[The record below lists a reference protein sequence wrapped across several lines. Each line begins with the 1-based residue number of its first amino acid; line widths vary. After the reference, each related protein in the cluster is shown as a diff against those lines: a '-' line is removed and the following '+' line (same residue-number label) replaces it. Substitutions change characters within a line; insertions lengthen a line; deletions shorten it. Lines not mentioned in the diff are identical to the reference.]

1 MMTNDAFDI
10 STFSLSDMTR
20 CGVELR
26 KQGENAKSME
36 EVAGRV
42 VHLLHEKLR
51 SASGER
57 ACALVRT
64 FVTLPYGELQPG
76 QQEFARTLLPDIA
89 RTPDVKCLTL
99 LATAGEESAWNSRRT
114 SLGHQALPLQSEES
128 IARSPMISQLIRQLN
143 IDVSLLLRPNAD
155 VMIDQSQHT
164 FNVFH
169 VPDAVDSPIIPAQS
183 EFVKP
188 FGVRSV
194 LGFGGLLLPGEL
206 FATILFARTPI
217 SRDVAERFKT
227 LALNVKVALL
237 PFTGER
243 VFS

>member
-1 MMTNDAFDI
+1 
-10 STFSLSDMTR
+10 
-20 CGVELR
+20 
-26 KQGENAKSME
+26 ME
-36 EVAGRV
+36 EVADRV
-42 VHLLHEKLR
+42 VRLLHDKLR
-51 SASGER
+51 SPTGER

-64 FVTLPYGELQPG
+64 FVTLPYSQLEPE
-76 QQEFARTLLPDIA
+76 QQAFARKLLPEIEQ
-89 RTPDVKCLTL
+89 RPEVKCLTL

-114 SLGHQALPLQSEES
+114 SLGHQALPLPSEES

-143 IDVSLLLRPNAD
+143 IDVSALLHPNAD
-155 VMIDQSQHT
+155 VMLDQSQHT

-169 VPDAVDSPIIPAQS
+169 VSNAVDSPVIPAQS

-188 FGVRSV
+188 FGIRSV